1 MALFFISFYTLSV
14 LCGGS
19 AFGWS
24 QENRFR
30 WRQLVHGYRGAQ
42 EFQLPLRLQFEFP
55 GTGGDDDGFAAVEDH
70 GPSAPGR
77 YDPPTADGRPAPD
90 RWGRLGRAAGPPRLI
105 EVVVIPDKMGRRHPG
120 DLRLVAPGV

>member
-55 GTGGDDDGFAAVEDH
+55 GTGGDDDCFAAVED
-70 GPSAPGR
+70 PGAHPPRR
-77 YDPPTADGRPAPD
+77 YEPATPHARPA
-90 RWGRLGRAAGPPRLI
+90 AA
-105 EVVVIPDKMGRRHPG
+105 RR
-120 DLRLVAPGV
+120 RRVARTAG